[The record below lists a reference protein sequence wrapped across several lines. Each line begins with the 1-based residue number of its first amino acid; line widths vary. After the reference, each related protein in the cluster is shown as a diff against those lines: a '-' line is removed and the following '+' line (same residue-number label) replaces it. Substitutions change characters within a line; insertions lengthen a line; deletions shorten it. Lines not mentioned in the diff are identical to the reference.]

1 MKVAVDRKNDLG
13 FTLVE
18 VIIASV
24 VMVILCV
31 GTLTV
36 FSYAVRV
43 NRGNNLRAQALSVLQ
58 QEVEYYRSL
67 KFVPVGSNP
76 ALNAGTF
83 PDLRTRTSPDGR
95 VFRISVTIDND
106 PFTTGV
112 QTTPVDGTCKFKEIT
127 VTAEPQVQEENWLA
141 DLKTKVTFQRVR
153 SN

>member
-1 MKVAVDRKNDLG
+1 MKSLSVRQKDGG

-18 VIIASV
+18 VLTAT
-24 VMVILCV
+24 VIMIVLCV

-36 FSYAVRV
+36 FSYTVRI
-43 NRGNNLRAQALSVLQ
+43 NRGNNLRAQALSILQ
-58 QEVEYYRSL
+58 REVEFYRSL
-67 KFVPVGSNP
+67 KFVPVGSDA

-106 PFTTGV
+106 PYSTGV
-112 QTTPVDGTCKFKEIT
+112 QTTPADAQCKFKEIT
-127 VTAEPQVQEENWLA
+127 VTAEPQVPEENWLA

-153 SN
+153 AN